1 MQAAMQR
8 NEIQAMQ
15 INPVSLEEAR
25 EQAAESL
32 GLMKSVY
39 VKAANS
45 DEQFEIPNPSMLD
58 DEQQARYDQMQ
69 LDIENLDRA
78 PDVTDNDG
86 NVIRRGDILEPYR
99 KDGKL
104 VDSHGVMLAKAI
116 FGDAGYKKFKAAGGR
131 SSDVTLV
138 WWQMNAALA
147 KKRREDPKSNEGDS

>member
-1 MQAAMQR
+1 
-8 NEIQAMQ
+8 MQ

-39 VKAANS
+39 VKADNS
-45 DEQFEIPNPSMLD
+45 DEKFEIPNPSMLD
-58 DEQQARYDQMQ
+58 DDQQARYEQMQ

-78 PDVTDNDG
+78 PDVKDANG
-86 NVIRRGDILEPYR
+86 KLIRKGEILEPYR

-104 VDSHGVMLAKAI
+104 VDGHGVMLAKAI

-138 WWQMNAALA
+138 WWQMNTALA
-147 KKRREDPKSNEGDS
+147 KKRKEDSKSNDGDS

>member
-1 MQAAMQR
+1 MH
-8 NEIQAMQ
+8 
-15 INPVSLEEAR
+15 NPVSLSEAR

-32 GLMKSVY
+32 GLMKSVF
-39 VKAANS
+39 VKAENS
-45 DEQFEIPNPSMLD
+45 DEKFEIPNPSMLD
-58 DEQQARYDQMQ
+58 DDQQLRYDQMQ

-78 PDVTDNDG
+78 PDITDSDG
-86 NVIRRGDILEPYR
+86 KVIRKGDVLEPYR

-138 WWQMNAALA
+138 WWQMNVALA
-147 KKRREDPKSNEGDS
+147 KKRQEDSKSNNRDS